1 MWMFMGRDLI
11 FNMDFGGK
19 GMIFLNIDIQSKS
32 SIEETDDF
40 SSNVSF
46 SAFLVCED
54 ALVGWEDEMSEL
66 SGWEDVIGPF
76 FKVSE

>member
-1 MWMFMGRDLI
+1 VWMFMGRDLI

-40 SSNVSF
+40 SSDVSF

-54 ALVGWEDEMSEL
+54 ALVGGEDEMSEL
-66 SGWEDVIGPF
+66 SGGKDVVGPLF
-76 FKVSE
+76 EVS